1 MSKNYQPEVLEVL
14 KEIDFDQNDYQ
25 IELNTNHGRILL
37 DLLPDVAPGHCGNM
51 IGLTRIG
58 FYDGLTFHRIINGF
72 MIQGGCPAGTGTGG
86 PGYNVNQEFNS
97 TPHVE
102 GVLSMAR
109 SSDPNSAGSQF
120 FICLGS
126 HTHLDNQ
133 YTAFGRTA
141 DEASMEVVRKIGSLP
156 TDGQDRP
163 QEPAKIESAKV
174 IEKPSGS

>member
-1 MSKNYQPEVLEVL
+1 MSKNYQPEVLEAL
-14 KEIDFDQNDYQ
+14 KDIDFDSNDYQ

-51 IGLTRIG
+51 IGLAKIG
-58 FYDGLTFHRIINGF
+58 YYDGQSFHRIISGF
-72 MIQGGCPAGTGTGG
+72 MIQGGCPNGTGTGG
-86 PGYNVNQEFNS
+86 PGYNINAEFND

-109 SSDPNSAGSQF
+109 TSDPNSAGSQF
-120 FICLGS
+120 FICLGA

-141 DEASMEVVRKIGSLP
+141 DEASMEVVRKIGGLP
-156 TDGQDRP
+156 TDRNDKP
-163 QEPAKIESAKV
+163 NSPAKIESAKV
-174 IEKPSGS
+174 IVKPN